1 MRVLF
6 VCHGNICRSPMAE
19 FVLKDLAK
27 KARRDDLIIASAG
40 TSTEELGRD
49 THQGTKKELKAH
61 NIEFFPRHARQ
72 VAKNEYENWDIFVVM
87 DSANKRNLE
96 RIFGA
101 DPQGKIVKMM
111 SFVGSSAD
119 VADPWYTGNFELT
132 FSDIYKAC
140 KALLEQI

>member
-40 TSTEELGRD
+40 TSAEELGRD
-49 THQGTKKELKAH
+49 THHGTKKELKAH
-61 NIEFFPRHARQ
+61 NIEFCSRHARQ

-96 RIFGA
+96 RIFGG
-101 DPQGKIVKMM
+101 DPQGKIAKMM
-111 SFVGSSAD
+111 SFVGSGAD

>member
-49 THQGTKKELKAH
+49 THHGTKKELKAH

-96 RIFGA
+96 RIFGG
-101 DPQGKIVKMM
+101 DPQGKIAKMM
-111 SFVGSSAD
+111 SFVGSGAD